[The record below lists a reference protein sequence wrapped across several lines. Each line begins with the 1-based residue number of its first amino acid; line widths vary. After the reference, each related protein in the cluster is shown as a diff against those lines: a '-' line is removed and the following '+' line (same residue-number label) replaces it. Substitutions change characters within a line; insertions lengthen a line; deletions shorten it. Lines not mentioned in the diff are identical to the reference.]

1 MSADDMV
8 AALRFLIPGDPTIAF
23 ANREFCCRSRERWV
37 ALASFTVLL
46 LARIPRLFLG
56 QTAGVS
62 VFGDKW
68 RTGFCRFELIRP
80 PLLLVRLWQSARL
93 FRELASVRPLASSR
107 VYRSTLVRSLNPL
120 NVGVQ

>member
-8 AALRFLIPGDPTIAF
+8 ALLSRSQIA
-23 ANREFCCRSRERWV
+23 S
-37 ALASFTVLL
+37 LAVD
-46 LARIPRLFLG
+46 LARRSIGGPGKLHCSFFGEIPRLFLG